1 MRRGVKLATF
11 AWLAAAVLVPA
22 AAYADL
28 LSFRVHLNGAS
39 EVPPV
44 TTDAKG
50 SAIAGY
56 DSATKEFNWVINY
69 SGLSGPVTAAE
80 FHGPAAKGRHGAG
93 DVHDQRRSLQPD
105 EGIGDADRRSGEG
118 AGGRAD
124 LHQPDHRGA
133 SGGEIRSQVIPST

>member
-1 MRRGVKLATF
+1 MIRGVKLATL

-22 AAYADL
+22 AASADL

-56 DSATKEFNWVINY
+56 DSTTKEFNWIINY

-80 FHGPAAKGRHGAG
+80 FHGPAAKDATAPVLFTISGDLASPMKGTATLTDDQAKALAAG
-93 DVHDQRRSLQPD
+93 LIYINLITAAHPD
-105 EGIGDADRRSGEG
+105 
-118 AGGRAD
+118 
-124 LHQPDHRGA
+124 
-133 SGGEIRSQVIPST
+133 GEIRSQVIPST

>member
-1 MRRGVKLATF
+1 MVRGVKLAAL

-22 AAYADL
+22 AANADL
-28 LSFRVHLNGAS
+28 LSFRVHLTGAA

-56 DSATKEFNWVINY
+56 DSATKEFTWVINY

-80 FHGPAAKGRHGAG
+80 FHGPAAKDATAPLMFAISG
-93 DVHDQRRSLQPD
+93 DLASPLKGSAKLTDDQAKALADGLLYINLMTAAHPD
-105 EGIGDADRRSGEG
+105 
-118 AGGRAD
+118 
-124 LHQPDHRGA
+124 
-133 SGGEIRSQVIPST
+133 GEIRSQVIPST